1 MGNDRL
7 HFEDYREQT
16 RVKHEILSAYLPV
29 YFTILSTRHKNLV
42 FIDGFAGAGTY
53 KESET
58 GTNHNGSP
66 IRALEVIAGKK
77 ELADR
82 VQAIFI
88 ENDKE
93 LFKQLKV
100 KVEDFHGKHPEIKEP
115 ICRPG
120 TFSSRVQEILDALER
135 DLAPTFLFVDPCG
148 IEGAGMSTIRAVM
161 AFQRCEVFIF
171 FNLDGVRRVAGLGGS
186 SPSPAL
192 VDLMG
197 SSDRAQALC
206 DARRMRTSVADGDE
220 LTVSHYRRVL
230 VEDVGAKYVV
240 PFRVE
245 HEDDRKASHYLI
257 HATKHPLG
265 FRIMKDVMWKRG
277 HAVDQAGAL
286 ELRQSSRTNL
296 IPLFT
301 FQGDE
306 TKERI
311 LKHLEK
317 GPARVSTFYHDWNE
331 DPDDL
336 ECESSY
342 RAILIELE
350 ANGEIEVLDKD
361 GKSQKRAE
369 TRRKHNGQATL
380 GKDYFVR
387 KATTSSS

>member
-1 MGNDRL
+1 MGNDRK

-42 FIDGFAGAGTY
+42 FIDGFAGPGTY
-53 KESET
+53 KEPET
-58 GTNHNGSP
+58 GTSHNGSP

-77 ELADR
+77 ELAER
-82 VQAIFI
+82 VQTIFI

-93 LFKQLKV
+93 LFSQLKD
-100 KVEDFHGKHPEIKEP
+100 KVEDFHEKHPEIKKP
-115 ICRPG
+115 LCRPG
-120 TFSSRVQEILDALER
+120 TFSSRVQEILNSLKRE
-135 DLAPTFLFVDPCG
+135 LAPTFLFVDPCG
-148 IEGAGMSTIRAVM
+148 IEGASMNTIRAVM

-186 SPSPAL
+186 GPSPAL

-197 SSDRAQALC
+197 SSERAQALC
-206 DARRMRTSVADGDE
+206 DARRMRTSVVDGDE

-277 HAVDQAGAL
+277 HGVDQAGAL

-296 IPLFT
+296 IPLFS
-301 FQGDE
+301 FKGDE
-306 TKERI
+306 AKGRI
-311 LKHLEK
+311 LKHLQI
-317 GPARVSTFYHDWNE
+317 GPARVSTFYEEWNE

-342 RAILIELE
+342 RTMLIELE
-350 ANGEIEVLDKD
+350 ADGKIEVLDKD
-361 GKSQKRAE
+361 GQSPKSAQA
-369 TRRKHNGQATL
+369 RRKNKGKPTL
-380 GKDYFVR
+380 AKDYFVR
-387 KATTSSS
+387 TAQTPLK